1 MLRALRADKAC
12 CGLPGRGDIDVDL
25 EGRFNFLNLVSSPCL
40 SQGPL
45 LSTFCSAPRTAL
57 GTTSLAHH
65 PLGSGGDGTATPN
78 RPCMPS
84 GDPRHVFSA
93 PAAPLAGG
101 GSPQTR
107 MGSEETLLGGY

>member
-65 PLGSGGDGTATPN
+65 PLGCGETALPHPTGRACP
-78 RPCMPS
+78 
-84 GDPRHVFSA
+84 V
-93 PAAPLAGG
+93 
-101 GSPQTR
+101 
-107 MGSEETLLGGY
+107 ETLGMCSLPRQHP